1 MLDQRRGR
9 SIPGRRRPPSPP
21 SWQWTLAAAALD
33 HLGPGTGPPAA
44 GQGGGDEVLRLASA
58 RTVTVTAVTLRL
70 TRTVPLSPQLVPV
83 TARRRG
89 RIASSISNLTAGA
102 Q

>member
-1 MLDQRRGR
+1 MDAR
-9 SIPGRRRPPSPP
+9 SASRTEHTGPSSPPSPILAVDR
-21 SWQWTLAAAALD
+21 TLALD
-33 HLGPGTGPPAA
+33 RLGPGTGPPAA